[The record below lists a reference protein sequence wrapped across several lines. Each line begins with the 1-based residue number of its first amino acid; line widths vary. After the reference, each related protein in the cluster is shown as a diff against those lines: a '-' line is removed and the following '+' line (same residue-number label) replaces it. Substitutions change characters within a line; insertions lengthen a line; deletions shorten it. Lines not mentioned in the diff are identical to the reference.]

1 MRWMKRIVCTL
12 MLVVGMM
19 LSFSTTAFA
28 DDVGDTGGMSLHC
41 LRCSGGGETAPV

>member
-1 MRWMKRIVCTL
+1 MKRIVCTL

-28 DDVGDTGGMSLHC
+28 DDVGDTGGTD
-41 LRCSGGGETAPV
+41 GGGS